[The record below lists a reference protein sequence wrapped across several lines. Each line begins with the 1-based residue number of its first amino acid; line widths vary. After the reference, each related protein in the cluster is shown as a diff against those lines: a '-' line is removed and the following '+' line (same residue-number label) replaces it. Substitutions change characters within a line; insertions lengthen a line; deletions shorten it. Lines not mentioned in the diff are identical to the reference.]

1 MNSIRFWINNREVS
15 AKPGQTILE
24 AAEQAGII
32 IPHLCYHPVVKAS
45 GSCRLCAVE
54 IEGERGLPASCSTLP
69 TDDMRVQTA
78 TPKVEEFRREML
90 RLILQDHPRHC
101 LGCPRDGTCE
111 LQALVAAIG
120 IDFPYPAP
128 SGKRPPVMPGG
139 AYFERDYSLCVRC
152 GRCVRVCHEVRGA
165 KAIVFREIEGRQ
177 EVSTPFDRPLEAVG
191 CQFCGACVDVCPV
204 GALRERLGPYQGET
218 RAQMLQVC
226 EGLSDIVINLYRKEM
241 PRKWQSAPCSL
252 CGAGC
257 QMLFEQSQSG
267 DIIQVRPDPDGPA
280 NGGQACVQGRFL
292 LKGYLQD
299 PDRLQRPHI
308 RENGGWQETSWD
320 QALTLVASRLKAFA
334 PGEVAVISDARAG
347 NEELYLLQK
356 FARSVLKTDGVG
368 CLTPPGHLQCS
379 EVLRRHLGLAAASA
393 SLDELS
399 QADCIFALGLN
410 PAASHPIAGAK
421 IRGATLRGAKLLVA
435 SPYKIAIARYA
446 DFHLHCHP
454 GSELELIAGIARHL
468 LEQKQI
474 DPAFAARYSH
484 ALEDLRRS
492 LRPYDLDYVAAAT
505 GIHAEVLAEA
515 ACMVGE
521 AASLSILYGLGFIQ
535 TDQALEA
542 LRGLITLVHLK
553 GGLAKPGCG
562 TIPLYGT
569 GNLQGAWDMGV
580 APHLLP
586 GQVAASGVPIPL
598 EVPKMLNSGKVK
610 AAYVVMEDL
619 EGDALEALQ
628 PHLEK
633 LDFVVVHDVRK
644 PQFKA
649 DVILP
654 MAAIAEK
661 SGTLTNVERLVQPF
675 TPVLAAPG
683 EAKAVLPV
691 LQELAGLMGA
701 DGFSQQ
707 GVEAVMSEIAQH
719 VPFYKGAGLNCGPF
733 QWAFTDQQA
742 EWRGWKLSA
751 PRALPEKLTPEYPLG
766 LITRESLLPYFD
778 GPLLAPESRAALA
791 AATDEIE
798 MNPADLFTLGF
809 NPGEWVRLITAKGAC
824 EGRLAINELLPE
836 KVVSAPAASMD
847 WLTTLT
853 GSSGAVVPARV
864 EKIEPRS

>member
-1 MNSIRFWINNREVS
+1 
-15 AKPGQTILE
+15 
-24 AAEQAGII
+24 
-32 IPHLCYHPVVKAS
+32 
-45 GSCRLCAVE
+45 
-54 IEGERGLPASCSTLP
+54 
-69 TDDMRVQTA
+69 
-78 TPKVEEFRREML
+78 
-90 RLILQDHPRHC
+90 
-101 LGCPRDGTCE
+101 
-111 LQALVAAIG
+111 
-120 IDFPYPAP
+120 
-128 SGKRPPVMPGG
+128 
-139 AYFERDYSLCVRC
+139 
-152 GRCVRVCHEVRGA
+152 
-165 KAIVFREIEGRQ
+165 
-177 EVSTPFDRPLEAVG
+177 
-191 CQFCGACVDVCPV
+191 
-204 GALRERLGPYQGET
+204 
-218 RAQMLQVC
+218 
-226 EGLSDIVINLYRKEM
+226 
-241 PRKWQSAPCSL
+241 
-252 CGAGC
+252 
-257 QMLFEQSQSG
+257 
-267 DIIQVRPDPDGPA
+267 
-280 NGGQACVQGRFL
+280 
-292 LKGYLQD
+292 
-299 PDRLQRPHI
+299 
-308 RENGGWQETSWD
+308 
-320 QALTLVASRLKAFA
+320 
-334 PGEVAVISDARAG
+334 
-347 NEELYLLQK
+347 
-356 FARSVLKTDGVG
+356 
-368 CLTPPGHLQCS
+368 
-379 EVLRRHLGLAAASA
+379 
-393 SLDELS
+393 
-399 QADCIFALGLN
+399 
-410 PAASHPIAGAK
+410 
-421 IRGATLRGAKLLVA
+421 
-435 SPYKIAIARYA
+435 
-446 DFHLHCHP
+446 
-454 GSELELIAGIARHL
+454 
-468 LEQKQI
+468 
-474 DPAFAARYSH
+474 
-484 ALEDLRRS
+484 
-492 LRPYDLDYVAAAT
+492 
-505 GIHAEVLAEA
+505 
-515 ACMVGE
+515 
-521 AASLSILYGLGFIQ
+521 
-535 TDQALEA
+535 
-542 LRGLITLVHLK
+542 
-553 GGLAKPGCG
+553 
-562 TIPLYGT
+562 
-569 GNLQGAWDMGV
+569 
-580 APHLLP
+580 
-586 GQVAASGVPIPL
+586 
-598 EVPKMLNSGKVK
+598 MLNSGKVK

-853 GSSGAVVPARV
+853 GSSGAVFPARV